1 MLGILGI
8 FRLGVVSQLVHLFI
22 LSIQVGPEVLLQSL
36 SRVVEVLE
44 AYVRLLGKTLH
55 SFALGPDL
63 LLGSL

>member
-36 SRVVEVLE
+36 SRVIEVLE